1 MLTFKRERLCLR
13 RRSDRKPQSD
23 GQRFR
28 HRRSDS
34 LAETRLISIHQVHF
48 MPLVEMMI
56 TELSTPLASNKCR
69 PLPVV
74 GWRLWMTDFSSDPL
88 LEAKAVISFCCGM
101 VQASQCREV
110 PPCFFSLLLLICEG
124 NISVSVLL
132 LCRMALE
139 GQFKF
144 ET

>member
-1 MLTFKRERLCLR
+1 M
-13 RRSDRKPQSD
+13 
-23 GQRFR
+23 
-28 HRRSDS
+28 
-34 LAETRLISIHQVHF
+34 ETRLISIHQVRF

-110 PPCFFSLLLLICEG
+110 PPCFFFPPPPHLRREHFNQRVAFVQDG
-124 NISVSVLL
+124 
-132 LCRMALE
+132 A
-139 GQFKF
+139 
-144 ET
+144 

>member
-1 MLTFKRERLCLR
+1 
-13 RRSDRKPQSD
+13 
-23 GQRFR
+23 
-28 HRRSDS
+28 
-34 LAETRLISIHQVHF
+34 

-74 GWRLWMTDFSSDPL
+74 GWRPWMTDFSSDPL
-88 LEAKAVISFCCGM
+88 LEAKAVIFFLLWNGADEP
-101 VQASQCREV
+101 VQRSASMF
-110 PPCFFSLLLLICEG
+110 FFSLLLICEG
-124 NISVSVLL
+124 NISIGVLL